1 MSTVEAVEPRTTTRP
16 VRAGRPVT
24 AAVGGAF
31 IVACAVAAGSAVVL
45 PDWRVATY
53 APRPGW
59 QYTPALWP
67 LLVALLAAGVL
78 IMTRPRLARPA
89 AVVAAIVA
97 VQIAG
102 NGWVAIR
109 EWFSIFGLGGLA
121 KHHLVALHTYAVA
134 VPLAATAAAVVAAAL
149 VWREPAAGWRG
160 TLPSQPGYV
169 VAGAAVVVLVPLMW
183 DVARVSLD
191 IIGFRHVASLTYTLP
206 WGVGLATAGWLPR
219 RAARAA
225 VLTVAVSAA
234 ACLAYI
240 AATYL
245 HGYLFPPPPGD

>member
-1 MSTVEAVEPRTTTRP
+1 MRVA
-16 VRAGRPVT
+16 RPVT
-24 AAVGGAF
+24 VAVGGAF
-31 IVACAVAAGSAVVL
+31 VVACAVVAGSAVVL
-45 PDWRVATY
+45 PDARVATY

-78 IMTRPRLARPA
+78 IMTRPRWARPA

-97 VQIAG
+97 VSIAG
-102 NGWVAIR
+102 NGLVAIR
-109 EWFSIFGLGGLA
+109 EWFSIFGLGGLT
-121 KHHLVALHTYAVA
+121 KPDLVALHAYAVA

-160 TLPSQPGYV
+160 VLPSRPGYV
-169 VAGAAVVVLVPLMW
+169 VAGAAVVVLMPVMW
-183 DVARVSLD
+183 DIARASFDV
-191 IIGFRHVASLTYTLP
+191 IGFPHVASLTYTLP
-206 WGVGLATAGWLPR
+206 WGAGLAAAGWLHG
-219 RAARAA
+219 RAGRAA
-225 VLTVAVSAA
+225 VVTVAVSVAV
-234 ACLAYI
+234 CLAYI